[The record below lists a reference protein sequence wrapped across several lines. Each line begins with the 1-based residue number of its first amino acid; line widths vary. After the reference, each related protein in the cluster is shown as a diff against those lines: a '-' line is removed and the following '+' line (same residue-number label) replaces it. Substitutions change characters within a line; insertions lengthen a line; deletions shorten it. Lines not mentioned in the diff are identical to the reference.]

1 MFHLCPKNL
10 LKAEWNNNGLISFLG
25 EISQQPNINFVPVDG
40 TLSIRCCGLV
50 GEGMSLEII
59 LEVSQF
65 LCDYQHFY
73 LP

>member
-10 LKAEWNNNGLISFLG
+10 PKAERNNNGLISLVG
-25 EISQQPNINFVPVDG
+25 EFSQQPNIDSVPVDG

-50 GEGMSLEII
+50 GEGMSLGII

-65 LCDYQHFY
+65 LCDYQHFS